1 MMDDRPVA
9 DDGGAPALPAD
20 PWSRFDGWSRALF
33 AVLGLLWVF
42 AFLLAVM
49 PSIRVGVPVGALV
62 VVSTA
67 VSIACLTVVVV
78 AIGRGLTWARP
89 AAVATLWAILAAGVV
104 GAVADLL
111 VPRLTIPLGA
121 ILALVLLRARPAD
134 RQAATGRDRRL
145 ALGLGAAYLASGV
158 LIGAATMLVNPPAV
172 LTAGR
177 DDLQLGVTTNC
188 GEPGFVQG
196 KTEVE
201 VTVTWAWAKRDA
213 WPAVEDVFEV
223 AWGRLSPLGQD
234 GVRGPF
240 AGDLVREPEGAAAR
254 LLDAPGTRREP
265 PYMRFGL
272 SGASAAAAGGSATF
286 LFDWSNARIV
296 DVEDFVLTWAHG
308 DRWSVQALAR
318 CEWEAEARLEVVRVP

>member
-1 MMDDRPVA
+1 MDDRHVA

-20 PWSRFDGWSRALF
+20 PWSRFDAWSRALF
-33 AVLGLLWVF
+33 AVLGLLGVF
-42 AFLLAVM
+42 AFLLVVM

-67 VSIACLTVVVV
+67 VAIACLTVVVV
-78 AIGRGLTWARP
+78 AIGRGLSWARP

-121 ILALVLLRARPAD
+121 ILALVVLGARPAL
-134 RQAATGRDRRL
+134 RQAATCRDRRL
-145 ALGLGAAYLASGV
+145 ALGLGAAYLAAGV
-158 LIGAATMLVNPPAV
+158 LTAAATMLANPPAV

-177 DDLQLGVTTNC
+177 EDLSLEVTTNC
-188 GEPGFVQG
+188 GEPGFVSG
-196 KTEVE
+196 ETEVE

-213 WPAVEDVFEV
+213 WPAVEDAFEV
-223 AWGRLSPLGQD
+223 GWGPLSPLGQA
-234 GVRGPF
+234 GLRGPF

-272 SGASAAAAGGSATF
+272 SGAAAASGGSATL
-286 LFDWSNARIV
+286 LFDWSNSRIV
-296 DVEDFVLTWAHG
+296 DVEDFVVTWAHG
-308 DRWSVQALAR
+308 DRWSAQALAR